1 MGMQTI
7 FTTTDALQSAN
18 LKSSAAVMVM
28 PFTDPTMAQKAVDLA
43 ASRAGSLSANGELMD
58 VCAESILLAVH
69 DTQRQGFVA
78 TVNQAF
84 KVTQSP
90 WLGYMAQDAFA
101 GRNWLALAL
110 QKLQSQTGA
119 ALLGFNDGK
128 WQGQLAS
135 FGLARRDWISK
146 VYTDAF
152 FFQGYHSHFADAELT
167 LVARQQGVYAYEPQS
182 VLVEVD
188 WQKDQAAVNDADR
201 RLFATRKK
209 TGFGNRV
216 SDAQWLNF
224 IS

>member
-1 MGMQTI
+1 MKII
-7 FTTTDALQSAN
+7 FTSAPELAPEQYQSA
-18 LKSSAAVMVM
+18 AAIMVM
-28 PFTDPTMAQKAVDLA
+28 PFTDRPMAERAANLA
-43 ASRAGSLSANGELMD
+43 AARAGALDACTQS
-58 VCAESILLAVH
+58 VLLAVH
-69 DTQRQGFVA
+69 DPAQQGFVA
-78 TVNQAF
+78 TLNQAF
-84 KVTQSP
+84 AATQSP

-110 QKLQSQTGA
+110 QKMQSQTGA

-182 VLVEVD
+182 LLVEVD

>member
-1 MGMQTI
+1 MKII
-7 FTTTDALQSAN
+7 FTSAPELASQKYQSA
-18 LKSSAAVMVM
+18 ATIMVM
-28 PFTDPTMAQKAVDLA
+28 PFTDRPMAERAANLA
-43 ASRAGSLSANGELMD
+43 AARAGALDACELS
-58 VCAESILLAVH
+58 VLLAVH
-69 DTQRQGFVA
+69 DTAQQGFVA
-78 TVNQAF
+78 TLNQAF
-84 KVTQSP
+84 AATQSP

-110 QKLQSQTGA
+110 QKMQSQTGA

-135 FGLARRDWISK
+135 FGLARRDWIRK

-216 SDAQWLNF
+216 SDDKWLNF

>member
-1 MGMQTI
+1 MQTI

-28 PFTDPTMAQKAVDLA
+28 PFTDPTMAQKAADLA
-43 ASRAGSLSANGELMD
+43 ASRAGSLSANGELMN

-110 QKLQSQTGA
+110 QKLQSQKGA

-188 WQKDQAAVNDADR
+188 WQKDQAPVNDADR

>member
-1 MGMQTI
+1 MKVV
-7 FTTTDALQSAN
+7 FTTAQELGRQPWQST
-18 LKSSAAVMVM
+18 SAVMVM
-28 PFTDPTMAQKAVDLA
+28 PFTDRKMAEQAAGLA
-43 ASRAGSLSANGELMD
+43 ASRAGRMPTGAGPAD
-58 VCAESILLAVH
+58 TDACAQALLLAVH
-69 DTQRQGFVA
+69 DTQQQGFVA
-78 TVNQAF
+78 TLNQAF
-84 KVTQSP
+84 AATQSP
-90 WLGYMAQDAFA
+90 LLGYMAQDAFA

-110 QKLQSQTGA
+110 QKMQSQTGA

-216 SDAQWLNF
+216 SDAEWLNF

>member
-1 MGMQTI
+1 MQTI
-7 FTTTDALQSAN
+7 FTTATELQSAN
-18 LKSSAAVMVM
+18 WKSSAAVMVM
-28 PFTDPTMAQKAVDLA
+28 PFTDPAMAQKAANLA
-43 ASRAGSLSANGELMD
+43 ASRAGSLNASGGLLD

-69 DTQRQGFVA
+69 DIQRQGFVA

-110 QKLQSQTGA
+110 QKLQSQKDA

-201 RLFATRKK
+201 RLFTTRKK
-209 TGFGNRV
+209 SGFGNRV
-216 SDAQWLNF
+216 SDAQWRNF

>member
-7 FTTTDALQSAN
+7 FTTKDALQSAN

-28 PFTDPTMAQKAVDLA
+28 PFTDPIMAQKAAELA
-43 ASRAGSLSANGELMD
+43 ASRAGSLRANGELLD

-216 SDAQWLNF
+216 SDPQWLNF

>member
-1 MGMQTI
+1 MTTII
-7 FTTTDALQSAN
+7 FTTTQELMDSPIQS
-18 LKSSAAVMVM
+18 KGVIMVM
-28 PFTDPTMAQKAVDLA
+28 PFLDKSMAERAAALA
-43 ASRAGSLSANGELMD
+43 ASRAGLEKNDM
-58 VCAESILLAVH
+58 SIVLAVQ
-69 DTQRQGFVA
+69 DTKQQGFVA
-78 TVNQAF
+78 TLNQAF
-84 KVTQSP
+84 AATQSP

-110 QKLQSQTGA
+110 QKLQSQAGA
-119 ALLGFNDGK
+119 ALIGFNDGK

-146 VYTDAF
+146 VYTNAF

-167 LVARQQGVYAYEPQS
+167 LVARQQGVYVYEPQS

-188 WQKDQAAVNDADR
+188 WKKDQAAVNEADR

-209 TGFGNRV
+209 TGFGSRV
-216 SDAQWLNF
+216 SDPQWLNL